1 MKSKR
6 VLFYY
11 PSGSL
16 GGQQMQIYNI
26 GKEMHKVGFEVYW
39 AVDVPGYFSDLL
51 EKSGGHIIRIN
62 SGSDAVFF
70 QKGRK
75 FYLYRIFLLIMKFY
89 RLRKVV
95 RESRSDV
102 VILSD
107 SFSTFMTF
115 FPTKPRDLKVFR
127 LIGADI
133 LAYEVFFKYYKLL
146 RIDRYVN
153 FYLGFDKAY
162 NDLLSIGVSNLKFVN
177 FSSNA
182 VDTNLF
188 FPRSVELNEAFKLEL
203 KISPDKIVIGWVG
216 RIEQINQSM
225 NTLLLGRE
233 LLNLG
238 FKDFVLL
245 FVGGGEF
252 IYGIESVEYLN
263 YFKDKAITFGLGP
276 HTLFTGWVDYKKV
289 NNYLNVM
296 DIVPML
302 ESDPSGGSILR
313 EAMSCGKVAL
323 SVDGPSHIQKD
334 FMKDDNS
341 VLVGSS
347 DFLYLAAMEIISLAK
362 DKDRQ
367 KRIGEN
373 ARKYCVNSMSFEV
386 QAREIIAC
394 F

>member
-26 GKEMHKVGFEVYW
+26 GKEMRKGGFEVSW
-39 AVDVPGYFSDLL
+39 ALDVPGYFSDLFV
-51 EKSGGHIIRIN
+51 KFGGHVFVLK
-62 SGSDAVFF
+62 SVSDSVFV
-70 QKGRK
+70 QKARK
-75 FYLYRIFLLIMKFY
+75 FFVYRIFLLLVKFI
-89 RLRKVV
+89 RLRNVV
-95 RESRSDV
+95 RKFRPDV

-115 FPTKPRDLKVFR
+115 FPTKPRDLKVLR

-133 LAYEVFFKYYKLL
+133 LVYEEFFKYYKLL
-146 RIDRYVN
+146 RIDRFVDLY
-153 FYLGFDKAY
+153 FGFEKAF
-162 NDLLSIGVSNLKFVN
+162 NDLSSIGVSNLKFIN
-177 FSSNA
+177 YSSNA

-188 FPRSVELNEAFKLEL
+188 FPRSVEFNTAFKLEL
-203 KISPDKIVIGWVG
+203 KIDPDKIVIGWVG

-238 FKDFVLL
+238 YKDFVLL

-263 YFKDKAITFGLGP
+263 YFKDKAKILGLGS
-276 HTLFTGWVDYKKV
+276 HTIFTGWIDYEKV

-323 SVDGPSHIQKD
+323 SVDGPSHVQKA

-341 VLVGSS
+341 VLVGSN
-347 DFLYLAAMEIISLAK
+347 DFLYFAAIEIINLAE
-362 DKDRQ
+362 DEDRRR
-367 KRIGEN
+367 RIGEN
-373 ARKYCVNSMSFEV
+373 AREYCVNNMSFEV